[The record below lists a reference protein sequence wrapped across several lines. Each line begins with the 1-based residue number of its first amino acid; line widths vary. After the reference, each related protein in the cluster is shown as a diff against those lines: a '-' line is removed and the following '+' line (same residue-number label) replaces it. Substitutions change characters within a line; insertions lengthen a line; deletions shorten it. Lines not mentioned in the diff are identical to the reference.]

1 MNLPLPDSFKVF
13 DLETFRSELV
23 VFAYAYRDPR
33 VMRWNGSAFQ
43 SWGLGFPDGATNRS
57 IAIGDTIWAAT
68 WEDGLWFRT
77 ASDSIWRRQA
87 APRWIA
93 LGLKDSLTNPRGLAW
108 HNGALWVADWA
119 STVTRM
125 PGGRAPYEAVDNCV
139 WDSIQS
145 TSCRRGPV
153 NIFSLLS
160 YGGRLFS
167 AGYFG
172 ASPHVLDEA
181 RGFWIP
187 MEIAGWCWD
196 NDNVCGGKRT
206 WDMVGLGDTLY
217 SASSRFVMKIPLSQV
232 PVFSE
237 PLMDRFH
244 WPRDTSFRDSLFRR
258 NNPLRP

>member
-1 MNLPLPDSFKVF
+1 MTAFSLARLIRKVWTANSQGWDSILANDFPLDAPY
-13 DLETFRSELV
+13 RSLV
-23 VFAYAYRDPR
+23 V
-33 VMRWNGSAFQ
+33 
-43 SWGLGFPDGATNRS
+43 
-57 IAIGDTIWAAT
+57 GDTFWAAT
-68 WEDGLWFRT
+68 WESGLWYRA
-77 ASDSIWRRQA
+77 ASDSVWKRQA

-217 SASSRFVMKIPLSQV
+217 TASSRFLMKIPLSQV
-232 PVFSE
+232 PVFTES
-237 PLMDRFH
+237 LMDRFH

-258 NNPLRP
+258 NNPL